1 MPLPWIPCK
10 SFRCAMLVSSME
22 EREKGLILE
31 KIFHSKVNFVLY
43 VSGLAVKAIVSLRQ
57 AISPSDRLFIRQS
70 VI

>member
-1 MPLPWIPCK
+1 
-10 SFRCAMLVSSME
+10 MLVSSME